1 MFKIYYYELRR
12 LLVNKFFLC
21 LLLITA
27 FYSYQTMSGEIILGI
42 ADTAPFSGWSYGVY
56 LAKVLPLL
64 LVSLLFFISF
74 LYLRKEMQVKV
85 LTQAAPF
92 SASVYRL
99 IKTSA
104 ITSAFILISLVPIA
118 ISCWFYA
125 AYFHLGPSLEQ
136 AAACLYTLVPAAVF
150 TLGLGLLLGRLQP
163 LLIYACMAAA
173 LVLDALPISFDLYG
187 LRFLSSYPL
196 TLKLLDPIFQIP
208 LDQLIQRLLL
218 IGVGLLMVLAASRLK
233 NSASAQ

>member
-74 LYLRKEMQVKV
+74 LYLRK
-85 LTQAAPF
+85 
-92 SASVYRL
+92 
-99 IKTSA
+99 
-104 ITSAFILISLVPIA
+104 
-118 ISCWFYA
+118 
-125 AYFHLGPSLEQ
+125 
-136 AAACLYTLVPAAVF
+136 
-150 TLGLGLLLGRLQP
+150 
-163 LLIYACMAAA
+163 
-173 LVLDALPISFDLYG
+173 
-187 LRFLSSYPL
+187 
-196 TLKLLDPIFQIP
+196 
-208 LDQLIQRLLL
+208 
-218 IGVGLLMVLAASRLK
+218 
-233 NSASAQ
+233 

>member
-74 LYLRKEMQVKV
+74 LYLRKELQVKV

-118 ISCWFYA
+118 ISSWFYA
-125 AYFHLGPSLEQ
+125 AYFLSL
-136 AAACLYTLVPAAVF
+136 
-150 TLGLGLLLGRLQP
+150 
-163 LLIYACMAAA
+163 IH
-173 LVLDALPISFDLYG
+173 I
-187 LRFLSSYPL
+187 
-196 TLKLLDPIFQIP
+196 
-208 LDQLIQRLLL
+208 
-218 IGVGLLMVLAASRLK
+218 
-233 NSASAQ
+233 

>member
-21 LLLITA
+21 LLLITG

-74 LYLRKEMQVKV
+74 LYSRKELQVKV

-92 SASVYRL
+92 SVSAYWL
-99 IKTSA
+99 IKTFA
-104 ITSAFILISLVPIA
+104 ITSAFVLISLVPIA
-118 ISCWFYA
+118 ISNWFYA

-150 TLGLGLLLGRLQP
+150 ILGLGLLLGRLHP

-187 LRFLSSYPL
+187 LRFLSTYPL
-196 TLKLLDPIFQIP
+196 TLKLLDPLFQIP
-208 LDQLIQRLLL
+208 LNQLIQRLLL
-218 IGVGLLMVLAASRLK
+218 IGAGLLMILAASRLK
-233 NSASAQ
+233 NSAAAQ